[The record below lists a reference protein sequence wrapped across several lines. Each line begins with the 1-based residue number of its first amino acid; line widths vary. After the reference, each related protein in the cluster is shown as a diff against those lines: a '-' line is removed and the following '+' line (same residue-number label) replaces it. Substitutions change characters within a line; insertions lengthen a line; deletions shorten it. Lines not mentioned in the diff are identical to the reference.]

1 LKARKRFFKVFFTV
15 RKVLTCGAATPRDE
29 KPLERFQ
36 CASSVPLC
44 REHPR
49 DAARKNLGENCA
61 ARPCQMAGRAE
72 SPA

>member
-1 LKARKRFFKVFFTV
+1 LKARKHFFKVFFTV

-29 KPLERFQ
+29 TPLAQFQ

-49 DAARKNLGENCA
+49 DEK
-61 ARPCQMAGRAE
+61 P
-72 SPA
+72 